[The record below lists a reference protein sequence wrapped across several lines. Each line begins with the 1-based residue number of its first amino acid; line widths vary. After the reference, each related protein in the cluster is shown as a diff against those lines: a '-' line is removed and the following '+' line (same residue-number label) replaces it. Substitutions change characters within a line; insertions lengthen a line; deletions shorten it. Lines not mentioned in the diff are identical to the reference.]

1 MCSINYNL
9 NVLFLEH
16 NKSLET
22 KKIRD
27 APVLTFRCV
36 LPATFDLSNITNE
49 YSWHIIEKKRILS
62 EIIFFLK
69 FINFKY
75 VEPN

>member
-22 KKIRD
+22 KKNELTHYLQCIPRLEKIKKFGPWD
-27 APVLTFRCV
+27 KAPETPPKNDSTF
-36 LPATFDLSNITNE
+36 
-49 YSWHIIEKKRILS
+49 
-62 EIIFFLK
+62 
-69 FINFKY
+69 
-75 VEPN
+75 